1 MRSVSKNYSLW
12 DRRASI
18 QSTLNNRCVRTCCSL
33 VLWSQPTEW
42 YVVAKIAAIKLCE
55 AYRRQHGD
63 DFISV
68 MPTNMYG
75 PNDNYHPLNSH
86 VPAAL
91 VRRFHEAKLNKT
103 PVVTVWGSGKPR
115 REFIAADDAADA
127 FVFVMKNY
135 SDTKFLNVGTGSDVT
150 VGESHPANGRQSP
163 ILPGFH
169 VRAMA
174 GFTRRRRTKRRCF
187 IHVRHARPQ
196 SSTPIGPRRNLC
208 DAQNHPR
215 SRGNRI
221 RPSGKDLSW
230 KSRCQARLGAR
241 TRLC

>member
-1 MRSVSKNYSLW
+1 
-12 DRRASI
+12 
-18 QSTLNNRCVRTCCSL
+18 
-33 VLWSQPTEW
+33 
-42 YVVAKIAAIKLCE
+42 
-55 AYRRQHGD
+55 
-63 DFISV
+63 

-91 VRRFHEAKLNKT
+91 VRRLHEAKLNKT

-150 VGESHPANGRQSP
+150 IEESHPANGRQSP

-169 VRAMA
+169 VRALWRGLQDA
-174 GFTRRRRTKRRCF
+174 AERND
-187 IHVRHARPQ
+187 VV
-196 SSTPIGPRRNLC
+196 SSTFAMRDRKALSLLARGETFVTRKITRAVAAIEYGHQAKIYLGNL
-208 DAQNHPR
+208 DAKRDWGTHAIMLKVCGLSFSSLSQMTM
-215 SRGNRI
+215 SRDR
-221 RPSGKDLSW
+221 
-230 KSRCQARLGAR
+230 
-241 TRLC
+241 